1 MYLTGIISAGL
12 LYLLMKWQFVIW
24 LDDLPQPISNTNTSR
39 FCSLPAKSSGQ
50 CVSACFQLRKKS
62 LSHPHT
68 AMNVAQ
74 GTRMSGRSRRPRGY
88 VYLTLS
94 NITDRLAANHLGYFS
109 PTLFPLSVWCHYNSA
124 VSYFSVWPQMRTNV
138 PSWCDRIL
146 WKSYPETHIVCNSY
160 GEMSHSTRICFN
172 LV

>member
-1 MYLTGIISAGL
+1 
-12 LYLLMKWQFVIW
+12 MKWQFIIW
-24 LDDLPQPISNTNTSR
+24 LDDLPQPITNTNASR

-94 NITDRLAANHLGYFS
+94 NITDGLAPNHLGYFS
-109 PTLFPLSVWCHYNSA
+109 PTLFPLSVGVMIILLCLTFLSDPRWGLMFHPGVTGSCGNHTQKHTLSA
-124 VSYFSVWPQMRTNV
+124 TPMVRWVIQHAFVSVWCSRRP
-138 PSWCDRIL
+138 L
-146 WKSYPETHIVCNSY
+146 
-160 GEMSHSTRICFN
+160 
-172 LV
+172 